1 MYKIGQL
8 FKVLLNNDETVYTV
22 LAIGVVQRN
31 PIYVGL
37 VVMWDYYQDDDSLG
51 SIWSKSVEWKQADST
66 ADIMWNHI
74 SQNQFDL
81 IKGDMFD
88 QFIPISF
95 DEYKHIFNTYETV
108 DSDNMF
114 CDKS

>member
-8 FKVLLNNDETVYTV
+8 FKVFLDNDSTIYQI

-31 PIYVGL
+31 PIHVGL
-37 VVMWDYYQDDDSLG
+37 VVMWDYYQGDIGCLWLK
-51 SIWSKSVEWKQADST
+51 SIEWQQANSP

-74 SQNQFDL
+74 SQKQFDI

-95 DEYKHIFNTYETV
+95 DEYKHIFNTHETV
-108 DSDNMF
+108 DFDSMYCN
-114 CDKS
+114 KS